1 MGRLANGATKIGS
14 MTMSETRAVK
24 DLAIGELIQVD
35 GFDGDVTVRSARRI
49 TKGLDAGKLQVA
61 LVTANGEKEVVAF
74 NPEDLVQVVGTST
87 EGAAKAKAGGP
98 GAAKGKGKA
107 KGKTKSKA
115 QASTE
120 TRATTPASQSQVV
133 ETSASAGT
141 AEPQAQR
148 PKKGRAPKKAEG
160 GKKLS
165 ALDAAAQVLAEG
177 GTALNC
183 QELIQAMADK
193 GLWVSPGGKTP
204 AATLY
209 SAILRELQTKG
220 DLARFRKTERGKFA
234 AANSKS

>member
-1 MGRLANGATKIGS
+1 
-14 MTMSETRAVK
+14 MSETRAVK

-35 GFDGDVTVRSARRI
+35 GFDGDVTVRSAKKI

-61 LVTANGEKEVVAF
+61 LVTANGEREVMAF
-74 NPEDLVQVVGTST
+74 NPEDLVQVVGTSA
-87 EGAAKAKAGGP
+87 EGAAKVKAGGP

-107 KGKTKSKA
+107 KGKTKGKS
-115 QASTE
+115 QAPTE
-120 TRATTPASQSQVV
+120 TRATTPASQSQTV
-133 ETSASAGT
+133 ETPVSAGI

-148 PKKGRAPKKAEG
+148 PKKGRTPKKAEG
-160 GKKLS
+160 GAKKRS
-165 ALDAAAQVLAEG
+165 ALDAAAQVLAEV

-204 AATLY
+204 SATLY

-220 DLARFRKTERGKFA
+220 DQARFRKTERGKFA
-234 AANSKS
+234 AASSKR

>member
-1 MGRLANGATKIGS
+1 

-61 LVTANGEKEVVAF
+61 LVTANGEKEVMAF
-74 NPEDLVQVVGTST
+74 NSEDLVQVVGKSANHA
-87 EGAAKAKAGGP
+87 EGAAKAKTGGP
-98 GAAKGKGKA
+98 GAGKGKGKA
-107 KGKTKSKA
+107 KGKTKGKPQA
-115 QASTE
+115 QTA
-120 TRATTPASQSQVV
+120 TRATTPASQSQAA
-133 ETSASAGT
+133 ETPASAAT

-160 GKKLS
+160 GAKKLS
-165 ALDAAAQVLAEG
+165 ALDAAAQVLAEA

-220 DLARFRKTERGKFA
+220 DQARFRKTERGKFA
-234 AANSKS
+234 AANPKG

>member
-1 MGRLANGATKIGS
+1 
-14 MTMSETRAVK
+14 MSETRAVK

-35 GFDGDVTVRSARRI
+35 GFDGDVTVRSAKKI

-61 LVTANGEKEVVAF
+61 LVTANGEREVMAF
-74 NPEDLVQVVGTST
+74 NPEDLVQVVGTSA
-87 EGAAKAKAGGP
+87 EGAAKVKAGGP

-107 KGKTKSKA
+107 KGKTKGKS
-115 QASTE
+115 QAPTE
-120 TRATTPASQSQVV
+120 TRATTPASQSQAV
-133 ETSASAGT
+133 ETPVSAGI

-148 PKKGRAPKKAEG
+148 PKKGRTPKKAEG
-160 GKKLS
+160 GAKKRS
-165 ALDAAAQVLAEG
+165 ALDAAAQVLAEV

-204 AATLY
+204 SATLY

-220 DLARFRKTERGKFA
+220 DQARFRKTERGKFA
-234 AANSKS
+234 AASSKR